1 LQGNWTLILYRTLPN
16 VAQVAYEKQNN
27 THINN
32 KPPQPHKIE
41 ARKAKNSSNLLRFK
55 NLSKNHQTSHIK
67 QKKGLLASRT
77 ETKKRKKDF
86 CLGFKLIT

>member
-1 LQGNWTLILYRTLPN
+1 LPN

-27 THINN
+27 TLINN

-41 ARKAKNSSNLLRFK
+41 AREAKNSSNLLRLK

-67 QKKGLLASRT
+67 QKKSLLASPT
-77 ETKKRKKDF
+77 KTTKKRKILVQG
-86 CLGFKLIT
+86 LG